1 MSFSNL
7 CKVASVDAKAPTTI
21 NTPVDMANPKC
32 ACSCGYN
39 NIVKFTGMLCQTTGL
54 DLTMLAVAK
63 SDVALGG

>member
-7 CKVASVDAKAPTTI
+7 CKVAPVDAKAPTTTI

-32 ACSCGYN
+32 TCSCGCN
-39 NIVKFTGMLCQTTGL
+39 NIVKFTG
-54 DLTMLAVAK
+54 VAK

>member
-7 CKVASVDAKAPTTI
+7 CKVAPVDAKAPTTI

-32 ACSCGYN
+32 TCSCGYN
-39 NIVKFTGMLCQTTGL
+39 NIVKFTG
-54 DLTMLAVAK
+54 VAK